1 MKWINEPIK
10 GTGYSEPMFA
20 LTPQEAGIIAEA
32 LEPAFKSLKKKY
44 ERLEDL
50 RQIGEMTEKQS
61 DKWIVLQEKIETI
74 EQFIKIG
81 W

>member
-10 GTGYSEPMFA
+10 GTGYSDSMFA

-32 LEPAFKSLKKKY
+32 LEPALKSLKKKY
-44 ERLEDL
+44 ERLEGL

-61 DKWIVLQEKIETI
+61 DKWIVLQEKIGTI
-74 EQFIKIG
+74 EQFINIG

>member
-1 MKWINEPIK
+1 ML
-10 GTGYSEPMFA
+10 A
-20 LTPQEAGIIAEA
+20 LTPEEVGIISEE
-32 LEPAFKSLKKKY
+32 LRPVLKSLKKKY
-44 ERLEDL
+44 ERLEGL

-74 EQFIKIG
+74 EEFIKIG

>member
-10 GTGYSEPMFA
+10 GTGYSDSMFA

-32 LEPAFKSLKKKY
+32 LDHALKSLKKKY
-44 ERLEDL
+44 ERLEGL

-61 DKWIVLQEKIETI
+61 DKWIVLQEKIGTI
-74 EQFIKIG
+74 EQFINIG

>member
-10 GTGYSEPMFA
+10 GTGYSASMFA

-32 LEPAFKSLKKKY
+32 LEPALKSLKKKY
-44 ERLEDL
+44 ERLEGL

-61 DKWIVLQEKIETI
+61 DKWIVLQEKIGTI
-74 EQFIKIG
+74 EQFINIG

>member
-10 GTGYSEPMFA
+10 GTCYSDSMFA

-32 LEPAFKSLKKKY
+32 LEPALKSLKKKY
-44 ERLEDL
+44 ERLEGL

-61 DKWIVLQEKIETI
+61 DKWIVLQEKIGTI
-74 EQFIKIG
+74 EQFINIG

>member
-1 MKWINEPIK
+1 MKWISEPIK
-10 GTGYSEPMFA
+10 GTGYSEPMVA

-32 LEPAFKSLKKKY
+32 LEPALKSLKKKY

-61 DKWIVLQEKIETI
+61 DKWIVLQEKIGTI
-74 EQFIKIG
+74 EQFIDTG

>member
-1 MKWINEPIK
+1 MKWINEPIE
-10 GTGYSEPMFA
+10 GTGYSESMFA
-20 LTPQEAGIIAEA
+20 LTPEEAGIIGEA
-32 LEPAFKSLKKKY
+32 LEPALKSLKKKY

-74 EQFIKIG
+74 EQFINIG

>member
-10 GTGYSEPMFA
+10 GTGYSDSMFA
-20 LTPQEAGIIAEA
+20 LTPQEAGIINEA
-32 LEPAFKSLKKKY
+32 LAPALKSLKKKY

-74 EQFIKIG
+74 EEFMNIG